1 MVEGWSAS
9 REGDVTGPTEVQIEA
24 FLDQCRATIAEHGW
38 MVQGVFP
45 TAESV
50 ARGETLTFAYT
61 AGLTA
66 RGLPEMILVGLP
78 LDGAA
83 DLLNDAAKIAVERGA
98 VEFDADVDGII
109 AGFPVRFTAAT
120 TAPLSVARSLYGSRV
135 RAVQMLWPDDQGRF
149 PGDPAYDAVYGNQQ
163 PLLRES

>member
-9 REGDVTGPTEVQIEA
+9 REGDVTGPSEVQIEV
-24 FLDQCRATIAEHGW
+24 FLDQCRATIVEHGW

-45 TAESV
+45 TTESV

-61 AGLTA
+61 VGLTA
-66 RGLPEMILVGLP
+66 KGLPEMILVGLP

-83 DLLNDAAKIAVERGA
+83 DWLNDAARQAVERGA
-98 VEFDADVDGII
+98 VELDTDVDGII
-109 AGFPVRFTAAT
+109 AGVSVRFTATT
-120 TAPLSVARSLYGSRV
+120 TAPLSVARRLYGAGV

-149 PGDPAYDAVYGNQQ
+149 PGDPAYDAVYGKQQ